1 MLLFGSTPTWFFIG
15 AFIIIILFIAV
26 SEFLT
31 RK

>member
-1 MLLFGSTPTWFFIG
+1 MLLFGSTPTWFFII
-15 AFIIIILFIAV
+15 AFAVIILFVIF